1 MARDRRHAK
10 ASAAKLATAQTAA
23 PQVPN
28 LLRVALAGDRRNR
41 KLAWATFGLMMHQAA
56 EAAVPILIGVVIDRA
71 IAPGNLTSLVIW
83 LTVLGVVFLGLSL
96 SYQRSSLAMTGIFG
110 YAEHDLR
117 QIAAARALHPRGV
130 RANRHPGELLSIAT
144 SDTGRVAGIAW
155 SIAQQAA
162 TLTAVLAATVALLMI
177 SLPLGAG
184 VAVGAVLVLLLM
196 QWLARPLERAG
207 AAEQRAVAQASEIAT
222 DALAGLR
229 VLHGLGAQDE
239 MVRRYREASADSRD
253 RAIRASRLLVTYQ
266 AVSTMISVLYLAT
279 LALAAGWLAVRG
291 DITPGQLVT
300 VVGLAQFLQGS
311 LAHVGTFGAN
321 WAHKRASA
329 KRLRGFLEEDYELS
343 GTGIDLGENAGE
355 NADEDAD
362 EDADEGALAL
372 DAETQAAP
380 LLEWVTASGD
390 RLSVRENDGLIG
402 VRVDTAAE
410 ARTAAGTLGYRLEP
424 ERGEVRLGGTD
435 ACLLGPECV
444 ARRIIAPPHSAA
456 IFTGTLRENV
466 ASNGCLR
473 EEVLTA
479 AGLGDVLEHLG
490 DVDAA
495 IGAGGRRLSGGQRQ
509 RVLLAR
515 ALHAAGDVVV
525 LDEPTSA
532 LDPITEQRVAAAL
545 SELGRP
551 VVVVTSS
558 ATLLAACERVVD
570 GRCVKPATSVGCCA
584 VGTGRC
590 CAENRIE
597 VSAKTGAETPAEG
610 LAQ

>member
-10 ASAAKLATAQTAA
+10 ARAAKLATAQTTA
-23 PQVPN
+23 PHVPN
-28 LLRVALAGDRRNR
+28 LLRVALAGDRRDR

-71 IAPGNLTSLVIW
+71 IAPGNVTSLVIW
-83 LTVLGVVFLGLSL
+83 LAVLGVVFLGLSL
-96 SYQRSSLAMTGIFG
+96 SYQRSTLAMAGIFG

-117 QIAAARALHPRGV
+117 QIAAARVLHPRGV

-162 TLTAVLAATVALLMI
+162 TLAAVIAATIALLVI

-207 AAEQRAVAQASEIAT
+207 SAEQRAVAQASEIAT

-239 MVRRYREASADSRD
+239 MVRRYRAASADSRD

-266 AVSTMISVLYLAT
+266 AVSTMVSVLYLAS

-329 KRLRGFLEEDYELS
+329 KRLREFLEEDYELS
-343 GTGIDLGENAGE
+343 GI
-355 NADEDAD
+355 
-362 EDADEGALAL
+362 DEGAEEHTA
-372 DAETQAAP
+372 DTDAAP

-390 RLSVRENDGLIG
+390 RLRVRKQDGLIG

-435 ACLLGPECV
+435 ACVLGPECV

-456 IFTGTLRENV
+456 LFTGTLRENV
-466 ASNGCLR
+466 ASDGCLR
-473 EEVLTA
+473 EEILTA

-490 DVDAA
+490 DADVA
-495 IGAGGRRLSGGQRQ
+495 IGAGGKRLSGGQRQ

-515 ALHAAGDVVV
+515 ALHAVGDVVV

-532 LDPITEQRVAAAL
+532 LDPITEQRVATAL
-545 SELGRP
+545 GELGRP

-570 GRCVKPATSVGCCA
+570 GRCVKPAGSASCCA
-584 VGTGRC
+584 AGTGRC
-590 CAENRIE
+590 CAENSIDDSSESHTGDSAENRAEE
-597 VSAKTGAETPAEG
+597 VK
-610 LAQ
+610 Q

>member
-1 MARDRRHAK
+1 MARFRRNAE
-10 ASAAKLATAQTAA
+10 ASAAEPAAIQLAA
-23 PQVPN
+23 PEVPN
-28 LLRVALAGDRRNR
+28 LLRIALAGDGRDR

-71 IAPGNLTSLVIW
+71 IAPGNVTSLVIW
-83 LTVLGVVFLGLSL
+83 LAVLGVVFLCLSL
-96 SYQRSSLAMTGIFG
+96 SYQRSMLAMTGIFG

-117 QIAAARALHPRGV
+117 QIAAARVLHPRGV
-130 RANRHPGELLSIAT
+130 RSRRHPGELLSIAT

-162 TLTAVLAATVALLMI
+162 TLAAVLAATIALLVI

-239 MVRRYREASADSRD
+239 MVHRYRRASAQSRD
-253 RAIRASRLLVTYQ
+253 HAIRASRLLVTYQ
-266 AVSTMISVLYLAT
+266 AVSTMVSVLYLAS
-279 LALAAGWLAVRG
+279 LAIAAGWLAVRG

-329 KRLRGFLEEDYELS
+329 KRLREFLEEDYEH
-343 GTGIDLGENAGE
+343 THAGQ
-355 NADEDAD
+355 DSDDDA
-362 EDADEGALAL
+362 
-372 DAETQAAP
+372 AESKAEP

-390 RLSVRENDGLIG
+390 RLSVREDDGLIG
-402 VRVDTAAE
+402 VQVATAAE
-410 ARTAAGTLGYRLEP
+410 ARMAAGTLGYRLEP
-424 ERGEVRLGGTD
+424 DRGEVRLGGTD

-444 ARRIIAPPHSAA
+444 ARRIVAPPHEAA
-456 IFTGTLRENV
+456 LFTGTLRENV
-466 ASNGCLR
+466 ASDGCLR

-490 DVDAA
+490 DVDVA
-495 IGAGGRRLSGGQRQ
+495 IGAGGKRLSGGQRQ

-515 ALHAAGDVVV
+515 ALHATGDVVV

-532 LDPITEQRVAAAL
+532 LDPITEQRVATAL
-545 SELGRP
+545 RELGRP

-558 ATLLAACERVVD
+558 ATLLSACERVVD
-570 GRCVKPATSVGCCA
+570 ARQLE
-584 VGTGRC
+584 R
-590 CAENRIE
+590 
-597 VSAKTGAETPAEG
+597 GAE
-610 LAQ
+610 

>member
-1 MARDRRHAK
+1 MARIRRNAE
-10 ASAAKLATAQTAA
+10 ASAEEPAAAQSAA
-23 PQVPN
+23 PEVPN
-28 LLRVALAGDRRNR
+28 LLRIALAGDRRDR
-41 KLAWATFGLMMHQAA
+41 KLALATFGLMMHQAA

-71 IAPGNLTSLVIW
+71 IAPGNVTSLVIW
-83 LTVLGVVFLGLSL
+83 LAVLGMVFVGLSL
-96 SYQRSSLAMTGIFG
+96 SYQRSTLAMAGIFG

-117 QIAAARALHPRGV
+117 QLAAARVLHPRGV
-130 RANRHPGELLSIAT
+130 RATRHPGELLSIAT

-162 TLTAVLAATVALLMI
+162 TLAAVLAATIALLVI

-239 MVRRYREASADSRD
+239 MVRRYRLASAESRD

-266 AVSTMISVLYLAT
+266 AVSTMVSVLYLAS

-329 KRLRGFLEEDYELS
+329 KRLRQFLEEEYEH
-343 GTGIDLGENAGE
+343 THAG
-355 NADEDAD
+355 EDAD
-362 EDADEGALAL
+362 HAANDAASEA
-372 DAETQAAP
+372 

-390 RLSVRENDGLIG
+390 RLSVRPHDGLIG

-424 ERGEVRLGGTD
+424 DRGEVRLGGMD

-444 ARRIIAPPHSAA
+444 ARRIIAPPHEAA
-456 IFTGTLRENV
+456 LFTGSLRENV
-466 ASNGCLR
+466 TSDGCLR

-490 DVDAA
+490 DADAA
-495 IGAGGRRLSGGQRQ
+495 IGAGGKRLSGGQRQ

-558 ATLLAACERVVD
+558 ATLLSACERVVD
-570 GRCVKPATSVGCCA
+570 GRRSG
-584 VGTGRC
+584 G
-590 CAENRIE
+590 
-597 VSAKTGAETPAEG
+597 GA
-610 LAQ
+610 Q

>member
-1 MARDRRHAK
+1 MARFRRSAE
-10 ASAAKLATAQTAA
+10 ASAVNTATAEASA
-23 PQVPN
+23 PDVPN
-28 LLRVALAGDRRNR
+28 LLRIALAGDRRDH
-41 KLAWATFGLMMHQAA
+41 KLAWATIGLMMHQAA

-71 IAPGNLTSLVIW
+71 IAPGNLGSLVIW
-83 LTVLGVVFLGLSL
+83 LMVLGVVFLGLSL
-96 SYQRSSLAMTGIFG
+96 SYQRSTLAMAGIFG

-162 TLTAVLAATVALLMI
+162 TLAAVLAATIALLVI
-177 SLPLGAG
+177 SLPLGIG
-184 VAVGAVLVLLLM
+184 VAIGAVLVLLLM

-229 VLHGLGAQDE
+229 VLHGLGAQEE
-239 MVRRYREASADSRD
+239 MVRRYQAASTDSRE

-266 AVSTMISVLYLAT
+266 AVSTMVSVLYLAS
-279 LALAAGWLAVRG
+279 LAIAAGWLAVRG

-329 KRLRGFLEEDYELS
+329 KRLREFLEEEYDLS
-343 GTGIDLGENAGE
+343 HAGE
-355 NADEDAD
+355 HTDDGVTEAAS
-362 EDADEGALAL
+362 
-372 DAETQAAP
+372 AP
-380 LLEWVTASGD
+380 LLEWVTAGGD
-390 RLSVRENDGLIG
+390 RLSVRAQDGLIG

-410 ARTAAGTLGYRLEP
+410 ARIAAGTLGYRLEP

-444 ARRIIAPPHSAA
+444 ARRIIAPPHEAA
-456 IFTGTLRENV
+456 LFSGTLRENV
-466 ASNGCLR
+466 ASDGCLR
-473 EEVLTA
+473 EEVLSA

-490 DVDAA
+490 DADAV
-495 IGAGGRRLSGGQRQ
+495 IGAGGKRLSGGQRQ

-515 ALHAAGDVVV
+515 ALHARGEVVV

-545 SELGRP
+545 GNLGRP

-570 GRCVKPATSVGCCA
+570 GRRV
-584 VGTGRC
+584 
-590 CAENRIE
+590 
-597 VSAKTGAETPAEG
+597 EG
-610 LAQ
+610 VTQ